1 LACRI
6 LFRQLVLL
14 SLVLLSLAQPLAAQP
29 DLEVQVEGVTEEL
42 KKNVLAR
49 LAINQPRARAYL
61 TPGSIRRLHRQA
73 EEDIRV
79 ALAPFGYYN
88 PQINAELSQT
98 ESGWLA
104 VYRIDQGP
112 PLRIIEV
119 DVQLAGPGRDN
130 AALQAAVAEFALRP
144 GDLLDQQLYEREKRR
159 LANAAF
165 GEGFLDAAFPERAIR
180 VNRAENSAVVR
191 LRLDTGPQYLFGD
204 TSGGGEVL
212 RHGLLNRYLPY
223 TAGEPYD
230 PKKLFELQSILYR
243 TDYFSRVAVRGRVDA
258 PDGLTVP
265 VELEL
270 IPPERRN
277 KYSFGVGYATDT
289 GVRGKV
295 NWANRLLNDR
305 GHRISAMLQIA
316 ELENIVGL
324 RFDVPR
330 GDPRYDSVSH
340 QLGYQDKTWQN
351 TTTRLL
357 TAGVSLT
364 HTGPRFNSSV
374 GLELRDEVYDIGDTS
389 GDSTLLLP
397 SLLGGM
403 VFADDLL
410 HTQNGLKIE
419 AGALGGVK
427 GVVSDVNFLQLTGSA
442 KGIISPFANWR
453 LLGRGSLGV
462 NLVDDIDS
470 LPPSLRFYTGGDNS
484 IRGYRYKSIGTEDSA
499 GEVVG
504 GRYLVVGSVE
514 LERVFGRWWSL
525 AAFWDAGTASDDL
538 TVDFYQ
544 GVGAGLRF
552 RLPFGQ
558 IRADLAS
565 AITED
570 GQPFRFHLSVGG
582 DL

>member
-258 PDGLTVP
+258 PEGLTVP

-427 GVVSDVNFLQLTGSA
+427 GVVSDVNFLQLTGSV